1 MTQKEMWEA
10 VKNNNKDF
18 DGIFFYGVKTTGIF
32 CRPSCKSKL
41 PKAENVCFFKTAAEA
56 RKAGFRPCKR
66 CRSDLLEYNPIVD
79 IAKDTKNS
87 IDNTEIENT
96 EIENTNI
103 NFNSFG
109 VTSRRLNDIFKNQYG
124 TTPKKYM
131 DTIKINKAKAMLKN
145 TDEKII
151 DIAYCLGFSNQSSFN
166 RFFKKFTGKTPS
178 EYRKENKDNLFI

>member
-10 VKNNNKDF
+10 VKNNDKDF

-41 PKAENVCFFKTAAEA
+41 PKTENVCFFKTAAEA

-66 CRSDLLEYNPIVD
+66 CRSDLLEYNPIVY

-87 IDNTEIENT
+87 IDNTEIEN
-96 EIENTNI
+96 INI

-109 VTSRRLNDIFKNQYG
+109 VTSRRLNDIFKHQYG

-145 TDEKII
+145 TDKKII

-166 RFFKKFTGKTPS
+166 RFFKKFTEKTPS
-178 EYRKENKDNLFI
+178 EYRKENKEDLFI